1 MKQSTPIIM
10 WLTGITV
17 LIVILAVNGG
27 FQREVIAVVAVAFVV
42 MLLLGF
48 VLSRTTG
55 LKKDRPGNHMPEHQK
70 GSPGAQKNGHEK

>member
-10 WLTGITV
+10 WLTGIIA
-17 LIVILAVNGG
+17 LIVILVVNGG

-42 MLLLGF
+42 MLLFGF
-48 VLSRTTG
+48 VLSRYIG
-55 LKKDRPGNHMPEHQK
+55 VRKDRPDNHMHEHRK

>member
-1 MKQSTPIIM
+1 MKQYTPIIM

-42 MLLLGF
+42 MLLFGF
-48 VLSRTTG
+48 VFSRTTG
-55 LKKDRPGNHMPEHQK
+55 LKKDRHGNYLSNHRKGVPGTK
-70 GSPGAQKNGHEK
+70 KNEHEK